1 MLLYMYQVFS
11 SLLGHLHFFVHIFL
25 TFMEYFFM
33 DHPILFLLLLF
44 IFFFISCCCISR
56 CDISCCGICL
66 FLQSQ
71 RIYLNATMDE
81 YKEFAKNN
89 HEYVD
94 PKTGAKVTVQFFIGG
109 KYD

>member
-1 MLLYMYQVFS
+1 MAFVLGEKVS
-11 SLLGHLHFFVHIFL
+11 ETKTKSLRRPKPAGL
-25 TFMEYFFM
+25 
-33 DHPILFLLLLF
+33 IL
-44 IFFFISCCCISR
+44 
-56 CDISCCGICL
+56 
-66 FLQSQ
+66 
-71 RIYLNATMDE
+71 DE